1 MFRQIANESREA
13 VRRVPGYGVVQ
24 EVGRPRLRHVPH
36 GASRTG
42 WGADRVGADGAGAD
56 GVGAGEDGVGEVA
69 IGGLAGLQDLPHD
82 NRAGRRG

>member
-1 MFRQIANESREA
+1 M
-13 VRRVPGYGVVQ
+13 
-24 EVGRPRLRHVPH
+24 
-36 GASRTG
+36 
-42 WGADRVGADGAGAD
+42 GADGAGAD